1 MGCSIPGS
9 LSFAISWSLLRLMS
23 IEPVIPSKHLI
34 LCCPLCLLPSIFPS
48 IRVFSIES
56 ALLIRWPK
64 YWSFSFSVSPSKK
77 YSGMIS
83 FRIDCLDFPA
93 VQGTL
98 KSLLQYY
105 SSIFQC
111 SAFFIVQVS
120 HPYMTIGK
128 TIALTRWMFFNK
140 VMSLLFNMLS
150 RFVKFCEF
158 EQVPGDGDGQ
168 ESLACCSPWGHKD
181 HTQTPLSNWTPPLHN
196 NNNGIKNNIKAS
208 TLYNRELLLNEN
220 RVSVWDDE
228 KVLRM
233 NGGDVCTILWMY
245 WMPLNRSLEN
255 NSNDNFYAM
264 CFLPQW
270 KKM

>member
-1 MGCSIPGS
+1 MIQFFASGGQRIGASASASVLPMNIQGWFPLGLTGLIS
-9 LSFAISWSLLRLMS
+9 LQ
-23 IEPVIPSKHLI
+23 SKGL
-34 LCCPLCLLPSIFPS
+34 S
-48 IRVFSIES
+48 RVFSNTTVQKHQFFSTQPFLWSNSHIHTWLFENPLLRPNRPLS
-56 ALLIRWPK
+56 A
-64 YWSFSFSVSPSKK
+64 
-77 YSGMIS
+77 
-83 FRIDCLDFPA
+83 
-93 VQGTL
+93 
-98 KSLLQYY
+98 
-105 SSIFQC
+105 
-111 SAFFIVQVS
+111 
-120 HPYMTIGK
+120 
-128 TIALTRWMFFNK
+128 
-140 VMSLLFNMLS
+140 MSLLFNMLS